1 MGDRRRSQ
9 GMTLIELMVA
19 VGVIGAIAAI
29 GVWNMEDSFTNQRA
43 KAGARSLADAFVR
56 ARAEAMRTGN
66 HYVVV
71 FGPPGTT
78 DGNGTA
84 IADGGGNPVPVMI
97 LDDGPPATSNC
108 RIDNGES
115 RELVYPVDGVSWGV
129 THASSPAPGDTG
141 TAAYAGG
148 VSFAD
153 PGNNLMNWVLFR
165 PDGVPVAFTTN
176 AGTCDTIYN
185 TGTGGGAL
193 YITNTLRDYSVVLTR
208 LGGVKVRSWNGNAWS
223 S

>member
-1 MGDRRRSQ
+1 
-9 GMTLIELMVA
+9 MTLIELMVA
-19 VGVIGAIAAI
+19 VGLI
-29 GVWNMEDSFTNQRA
+29 GVIIGIGVSNLDDWFDNQRT
-43 KAGARSLADAFVR
+43 KAAARSLADAFLR
-56 ARAEAMRTGN
+56 AHAEAIRTGN
-66 HYVVV
+66 HHIVF

-84 IADGGGNPVPVMI
+84 IEDGSGNPVPAMI

-108 RIDNGES
+108 RIDNGEDQ
-115 RELVYPVDGVSWGV
+115 ELVYPVEGVSWGV
-129 THASSPAPGDTG
+129 TDASTAVPGDPG
-141 TAAYAGG
+141 TAAYTGG

-176 AGTCDTIYN
+176 AGTCDTISN
-185 TGTGGGAL
+185 IGTGGGAI
-193 YITNTLRDYSVVLTR
+193 YITNTLRDYAVVLTR
-208 LGGVKVRSWNGNAWS
+208 LGGVRVHAWRANAWS